1 MGRISILFI
10 IVAPVVVNPE
20 TVSKYASTS
29 EGMLP
34 EKTKGRDPKKETRIH
49 PNETIV
55 KPSLALI
62 FFFFVGNFDIAKP
75 VIDINNMQI
84 RNDFMSD

>member
-1 MGRISILFI
+1 MGRISISFI

-20 TVSKYASTS
+20 TVSKYASTN
-29 EGMLP
+29 EGILP
-34 EKTKGRDPKKETRIH
+34 EKTKGREPKNDTRIH
-49 PNETIV
+49 PSETIV

-75 VIDINNMQI
+75 VISVNNMQI
-84 RNDFMSD
+84 RNDFISG